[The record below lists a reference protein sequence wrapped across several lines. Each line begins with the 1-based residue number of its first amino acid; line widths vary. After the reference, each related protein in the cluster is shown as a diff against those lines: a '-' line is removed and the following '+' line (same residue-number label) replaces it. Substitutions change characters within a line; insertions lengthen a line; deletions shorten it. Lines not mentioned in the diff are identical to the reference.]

1 MRVEPRILLVLAG
14 AFLVPACG
22 GGGGSSPQAPD
33 AGAAVGIA
41 TINGPEANETGLGG
55 GRLPLV
61 RIISPTS
68 GSSCHEGATI
78 TIQAVAVDPD
88 AAIAR
93 VDFYDGSVLLGSRL
107 VAPFNLA
114 WGGVK
119 AGAHVLTAVAF
130 DITGAAGSSLPVT
143 IFATARGDEN
153 EDQDDEIRRGRSNR
167 K

>member
-1 MRVEPRILLVLAG
+1 MRAEPRLLLVLFG
-14 AFLVPACG
+14 AFVVPACG
-22 GGGGSSPQAPD
+22 GGGGGSQAPD
-33 AGAAVGIA
+33 VGTAVGIA
-41 TINGPEANETGLGG
+41 TINGPEANQTGLGG

-61 RIISPTS
+61 RIISPTP

-88 AAIAR
+88 AIIAR
-93 VDFYDGSVLLGSRL
+93 VDFYDGSILLGSRL

-130 DITGAAGSSLPVT
+130 DITGVSGSSQPVT
-143 IFATARGDEN
+143 IFAVARGDEN
-153 EDQDDEIRRGRSNR
+153 EDQDDDVRRGRSNR

>member
-1 MRVEPRILLVLAG
+1 MRVEPRLLLALLG

-22 GGGGSSPQAPD
+22 GGGSSPQAADP
-33 AGAAVGIA
+33 GTAVGIA
-41 TINGPEANETGLGG
+41 TITGPGANETGLGG

-68 GSSCHEGATI
+68 GSSCHEGATL
-78 TIQAVAVDPD
+78 TLQAIAVDPD
-88 AAIAR
+88 ALIAR
-93 VDFYDGSVLLGSRL
+93 VDFYDGSMLIGSQL
-107 VAPFNLA
+107 VAPFNVP

-130 DITGAAGSSLPVT
+130 DITGVSGSSLPVT
-143 IFATARGDEN
+143 VFAIARGTEA
-153 EDQDDEIRRGRSNR
+153 EDQDDEIRQGGSNR